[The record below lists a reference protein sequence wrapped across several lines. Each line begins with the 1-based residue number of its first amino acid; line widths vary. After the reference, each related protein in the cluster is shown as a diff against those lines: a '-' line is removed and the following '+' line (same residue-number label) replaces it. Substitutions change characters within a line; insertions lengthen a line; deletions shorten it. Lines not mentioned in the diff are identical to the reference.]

1 MALFFRRRL
10 AALDLDTS
18 ESFDCFDAIG
28 HGLYQQ
34 RLFFLTFVFS
44 FLVHVNILA
53 FYLISGDVDHWCRP
67 PADWTMSVAAWRNSA
82 IPLEADG
89 SPSQC
94 TVYKNPGDPNDTEVV
109 ACDRWDYDPKNEKRT
124 IVSAWNLVCHRRP
137 LIAVIQLVSLA
148 GSVVLPSIAGYLADC
163 VGRRPVLLMSAAMLI
178 VGTCGSCFADTYV
191 VYVVMRFVNSGCAG
205 AAALVSCMLAFE
217 VTRHEYRTTYTVAVT
232 LMAVL
237 LSELWGDMVRQLSLE
252 KFLLQAIFLAPTAV
266 AFSTFW
272 FADESARWLIF
283 SRKMTS
289 AEAVMLVA
297 AKMNNVPL
305 PTTACLLNKLKAEA
319 LKCEERLR
327 TPAMRGENSW
337 ANYIPLRAHF
347 MFVTYFSAS
356 FTYVVLLQSSL
367 KTLDSWARWLSL
379 SANMLTTLLT
389 YTLIGRVRPLE
400 LLMRSC
406 GLLGGLV
413 CLLSVT
419 IESPVAVLAQLIF
432 IPAEAFALA
441 INVLAGVSVCE
452 VFPTA
457 VRGTALGWSFGIGR
471 VGGVCATFAS
481 VLRNIGR
488 EDVSLAIAAC
498 MMFLSLAALIWMPG
512 KNTGPT
518 INLRK
523 ISVTCSQSL
532 DHMKMTLE
540 PQDYRK
546 HDRSRASYDSRK
558 SNLSLSSRKHSDFW
572 DT

>member
-1 MALFFRRRL
+1 MALFFRRCL

-34 RLFFLTFVFS
+34 RLLFPTFVLS
-44 FLVHVNILA
+44 FLVHVNILS

-67 PADWTMSVAAWRNSA
+67 PPDWTMSVATWRNSA

-94 TVYKNPGDPNDTEVV
+94 TVYKNPADPNDTDVV
-109 ACDRWDYDPKNEKRT
+109 ACDHWDYDPKNEKKT
-124 IVSAWNLVCHRRP
+124 IVSSFNLVCHRRP
-137 LIAVIQLVSLA
+137 LIAVIQLVYIT
-148 GSVVLPSIAGYLADC
+148 GSVVLPSIAGYLADS
-163 VGRRPVLLMSAAMLI
+163 VGRLPVLLMFTAALI

-191 VYVVMRFVNSGCAG
+191 VYVVIRFVISGCSG

-232 LMAVL
+232 FLAIL
-237 LSELWGDMVRQLSLE
+237 LSELWYDMVRQLSLE
-252 KFLLQAIFLAPTAV
+252 RLLLQAIFLAPTDV
-266 AFSTFW
+266 ALSTFW
-272 FADESARWLIF
+272 FADESVRWLIF
-283 SRKMTS
+283 SRNMAS
-289 AEAVMLVA
+289 AEAVMLAA

-319 LKCEERLR
+319 LKSEERLK
-327 TPAMRGENSW
+327 TLQINSENSW
-337 ANYIPLRAHF
+337 AKYIPIRALF
-347 MFVTYFSAS
+347 MFVTYFSAT
-356 FTYVVLLQSSL
+356 FTYIVLLQSSL
-367 KTLDSWARWLSL
+367 KTPDWWARWLSL
-379 SANMLTTLLT
+379 PSHMLTTLLA

-400 LLMRSC
+400 LLIRSY

-419 IESPVAVLAQLIF
+419 IGGPIAILGHLFV

-441 INVLAGVSVCE
+441 VNVLAGVCVCD
-452 VFPTA
+452 VFHTR

-471 VGGVCATFAS
+471 VGGVRATFAS
-481 VLRNIGR
+481 ALRNVGR
-488 EDVSLAIAAC
+488 EDALLGMAAC
-498 MMFLSLAALIWMPG
+498 VMFLSVAALIWMPG

-518 INLRK
+518 INLRRV
-523 ISVTCSQSL
+523 SATGSQSL

-540 PQDYRK
+540 PLACRK
-546 HDRSRASYDSRK
+546 HDRRRASYDSRR
-558 SNLSLSSRKHSDFW
+558 SNISLSSRKHSGF
-572 DT
+572 